1 MRWLGFAVF
10 SVAPLFSTASSCP
23 DPNLRQAT
31 IGGDAII
38 GFTSTLHAGPLTSA
52 RVRLYSSDGI
62 FVWGG
67 ITDNNGDFEIHSLQ
81 VGEYHLKVS
90 GWGSA
95 TVKLV
100 PELGKVGSQKSF
112 WSISL
117 ADKGCII
124 TVMKED

>member
-1 MRWLGFAVF
+1 
-10 SVAPLFSTASSCP
+10 
-23 DPNLRQAT
+23 
-31 IGGDAII
+31 
-38 GFTSTLHAGPLTSA
+38 
-52 RVRLYSSDGI
+52 LYSSDGI